1 MCEERSRERLW
12 RRRGIGA
19 QSLLFLSAGIVTRR
33 PKGRT
38 ESGIRRS
45 PGAVRRAQC
54 ALGLLAASAGAAW
67 GRHHVS
73 SFCPH
78 GAPVSIR
85 AGCAGALHQGCI
97 MTADMDARNRRSGPR
112 TGSPVFV
119 CCTQVA
125 QKGGQAASVV
135 AVRKLHVGAFA
146 SGGPGPA
153 SCRVRRASN
162 ASAQQQRANR
172 LGCVFR
178 VTRPCRPEAPA
189 SASQTLVGP
198 GAR

>member
-54 ALGLLAASAGAAW
+54 ALGLLAASAGAAQE
-67 GRHHVS
+67 RHHVC

-97 MTADMDARNRRSGPR
+97 MTAGMDARNRRSGPR

-125 QKGGQAASVV
+125 QKADKPPAYWPCGSCMSVRLLLAGLDRHPAGSGGRRMLRRSSRGQIV
-135 AVRKLHVGAFA
+135 LGAF
-146 SGGPGPA
+146 S
-153 SCRVRRASN
+153 V
-162 ASAQQQRANR
+162 
-172 LGCVFR
+172 
-178 VTRPCRPEAPA
+178 
-189 SASQTLVGP
+189 
-198 GAR
+198 